1 MHKASGHPEPALQ
14 AAALRYA
21 AGDLSP
27 GEAAAFEARL
37 AASQEA
43 RDALS
48 EAVRLSAACLGQA
61 PPEPHSSFRAA
72 IRERLRGWCPE
83 WLARRAYRGHPATWS
98 ALGASVVVACGLVG
112 VSLAERKRPPAPA
125 APLAPAVARPAPS
138 EPPPAADAAPLPRE
152 VEAVAVAVSA
162 PPAPAAPCGEAG
174 PSVAEL
180 WAQMSTPESVERAH
194 EDEMRWRNRYG
205 AATAGAPGRPPSA
218 GDTREQ

>member
-1 MHKASGHPEPALQ
+1 MRKASDHPEPALQ

-37 AASQEA
+37 AGDQDA

-61 PPEPHSSFRAA
+61 PPEPHASFRAA
-72 IRERLRGWCPE
+72 IRERLAGWCPA
-83 WLARRAYRGHPATWS
+83 WLARRAYRGHPASWS

-125 APLAPAVARPAPS
+125 AALAPAVAPPAPG
-138 EPPPAADAAPLPRE
+138 EPAPAATDPAPAPRDAEP
-152 VEAVAVAVSA
+152 VAVSA
-162 PPAPAAPCGEAG
+162 ALAPASCGGETG

-180 WAQMSTPESVERAH
+180 WAQMSTPDSVEKAH

-205 AATAGAPGRPPSA
+205 TATAGVPGRPPAA

>member
-1 MHKASGHPEPALQ
+1 MHKASDHPEPALQ

-27 GEAAAFEARL
+27 NEAAAFEARL
-37 AASQEA
+37 ADDQDA

-48 EAVRLSAACLGQA
+48 EAVRLSAACLGQT
-61 PPEPHSSFRAA
+61 PPEPHTSFRAA
-72 IRERLRGWCPE
+72 IRERLAGWCPG

-112 VSLAERKRPPAPA
+112 VSLAERKRPAAPA
-125 APLAPAVARPAPS
+125 APLAPEVARPATG
-138 EPPPAADAAPLPRE
+138 EPPPADDAAPLPRE
-152 VEAVAVAVSA
+152 AESVAVAVSA
-162 PPAPAAPCGEAG
+162 APACPCGGETG
-174 PSVAEL
+174 PSIAEL
-180 WAQMSTPESVERAH
+180 WAQMSTPESVEKAH

-205 AATAGAPGRPPSA
+205 TATAGVPGRPPSA